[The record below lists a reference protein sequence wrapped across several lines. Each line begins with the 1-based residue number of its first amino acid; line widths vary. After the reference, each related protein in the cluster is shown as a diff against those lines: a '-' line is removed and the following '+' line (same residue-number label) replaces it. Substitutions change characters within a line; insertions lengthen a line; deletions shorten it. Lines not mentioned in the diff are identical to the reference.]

1 LNFATHI
8 GLDDVAILFDTGK
21 GDKKQVIDISDL
33 GRGLTEPFCTV
44 LLSLHAFS
52 GCDSTSAFKGKVKA
66 VKILPQKLAFV
77 QTLAE
82 RRDTWQVKDGVI
94 DKLESF
100 TCCVYGR
107 PRFSTVDD
115 LRYQML
121 KEKCGDEVISAS
133 HCTDLT
139 TLPPC

>member
-1 LNFATHI
+1 
-8 GLDDVAILFDTGK
+8 
-21 GDKKQVIDISDL
+21 
-33 GRGLTEPFCTV
+33 
-44 LLSLHAFS
+44 
-52 GCDSTSAFKGKVKA
+52 

-82 RRDTWQVKDGVI
+82 LSDTWEVKNGVI
-94 DKLESF
+94 DKWESF
-100 TCCVYGR
+100 TCCIYGR

-133 HCTDLT
+133 HNITWPWRRCLLVDLV
-139 TLPPC
+139 LIAAVIDSKLSS